1 MHQNKAV
8 IVVAGGSGQRMGG
21 ELPKQFM
28 PLNQI
33 PILVHTLNAFTEA
46 VPGAQLVVV
55 MHADYIQFWKE
66 MSAQFHAPNHEVVA
80 GGEERFFSVRNGLA
94 ALTSSIEYVAVHDA
108 VRPFVSKQV
117 ILNCFASAKV
127 HRAVVP
133 VIDEVDSVR
142 EVVENEN
149 RAIDR
154 SSIKRVQTPQ
164 CFERIMLTHAYQQD
178 FSKLFTD
185 DASVVESNGHS
196 VFLVEGNKE
205 NIKITTPFDLTVARA
220 IMEKNYE

>member
-8 IVVAGGSGQRMGG
+8 IVVAGGKGQRMGG

-28 PLNQI
+28 PVHQT
-33 PILVHTLNAFTEA
+33 PILVHTLNAFAEA
-46 VPGAQLVVV
+46 VPGAQMVVV

-66 MSAQFHAPNHEVVA
+66 MASQFHAPAHELVA

-94 ALTSSIEYVAVHDA
+94 ALRSTIEYVAVHDA

-142 EVVENEN
+142 EASGESNKAV
-149 RAIDR
+149 DR
-154 SSIKRVQTPQ
+154 STIKRVQTPQ
-164 CFERIMLTHAYQQD
+164 VFERIMLTHAYQQE

-196 VFLVEGNKE
+196 VFLEEGNKE
-205 NIKITTPFDLTVARA
+205 NIKITTPFDLAVAKA

>member
-8 IVVAGGSGQRMGG
+8 IIVAGGKGQRMGG

-28 PLNQI
+28 PVGQI
-33 PILVHTLNAFTEA
+33 PILVHTLQAFYDA
-46 VPGAQLVVV
+46 VPGAQLIVV
-55 MHADYIQFWKE
+55 MHAEYLQFWKE
-66 MSAQFHAPNHEVVA
+66 MAAQFNAPEHELIA
-80 GGEERFFSVRNGLA
+80 GGEERFFSVQHGLS
-94 ALTSSIEYVAVHDA
+94 LLKNHIEYVGVHDA

-117 ILNCFASAKV
+117 ILSCFAGAKE

-133 VIDEVDSVR
+133 VIDEIDSIR
-142 EVVENEN
+142 ELTSEGNRSVN
-149 RAIDR
+149 RAAF
-154 SSIKRVQTPQ
+154 KRVQTPQ
-164 CFERIMLTHAYQQD
+164 CFERILLQHAYQQE

-205 NIKITTPFDLTVARA
+205 NIKITTPFDLAIAKA